1 LKFIFLIKI
10 NLPKQIFVIMK
21 VSFVL
26 SITLCVIQFTVQY
39 TNPFTN
45 VYNSDN
51 SARVISVPVNTASS
65 GMPNYTY
72 AAAPPS
78 AASLPK
84 TVATAPVQP
93 VQTGVTHS
101 HRVYPT
107 QPVTQAPLVQPQPVV
122 PTTPQNLTMQQI
134 IQYLFSSSGSLGN
147 IFQKGVNNFSS
158 QCEAYCNALPDVPV
172 CDTTNT
178 LYRNQCQANCLKRT
192 ISSTNLFYN
201 TCCCDPDEMLHA
213 TTSPKYVLKY
223 TNNTICLPKCLYNC
237 LGGLSKLDTDSS
249 KTATLVSPLP
259 IVACVAPS

>member
-1 LKFIFLIKI
+1 
-10 NLPKQIFVIMK
+10 MK

-51 SARVISVPVNTASS
+51 SARVISVPVNTVSS

-78 AASLPK
+78 IQTS
-84 TVATAPVQP
+84 TVAAPVSVPTQQT
-93 VQTGVTHS
+93 QTGVTHS
-101 HRVYPT
+101 HGVYPT
-107 QPVTQAPLVQPQPVV
+107 QAVSQTPYVQPQTVV

-147 IFQKGVNNFSS
+147 IFQQGVNNFSS
-158 QCEAYCNALPDVPV
+158 QCEAYCHALPDVPV

-178 LYRNQCQANCLKRT
+178 LYRNKCQADCLNRT
-192 ISSTNLFYN
+192 VSSTNIFYN
-201 TCCCDPDEMLHA
+201 TCCCDPDEMNIAA
-213 TTSPKYVLKY
+213 TDNKYVLVS
-223 TNNTICLPKCLYNC
+223 TAAPSICLPECLYNC
-237 LGGLSKLDTDSS
+237 LGEVDDLGDDPEVDVTL
-249 KTATLVSPLP
+249 KTP
-259 IVACVAPS
+259 APGVCANPTIP